1 MLIKLVISENCC
13 NFIALIYKDL
23 RTIIAMI
30 TGSKVIEL
38 FCMEDDFC
46 KFFDAMMTKYT
57 LKPATKRKYHRVS
70 TLSKAEIMLIM
81 ILFQDSGYRCLKH
94 FYREKICK
102 HMRRLFPKVV
112 SYNRFTELEKEVA
125 VPPAPSLKR
134 FLWVN
139 VQASVLLATLLY
151 EYVRI
156 GEFTFIRRSK
166 E

>member
-70 TLSKAEIMLIM
+70 TLSKAEIMPIM
-81 ILFQDSGYRCLKH
+81 ILFHDSGYRCLKH
-94 FYREKICK
+94 FYQEKNCK
-102 HMRRLFPKVV
+102 HMRHLFPKVV
-112 SYNRFTELEKEVA
+112 SYNRFTGLEKEVA
-125 VPPAPSLKR
+125 VPPALFIKKILLGKCTGRTSLMKMLRGSSISFSGSTKR
-134 FLWVN
+134 L
-139 VQASVLLATLLY
+139 
-151 EYVRI
+151 
-156 GEFTFIRRSK
+156 
-166 E
+166 